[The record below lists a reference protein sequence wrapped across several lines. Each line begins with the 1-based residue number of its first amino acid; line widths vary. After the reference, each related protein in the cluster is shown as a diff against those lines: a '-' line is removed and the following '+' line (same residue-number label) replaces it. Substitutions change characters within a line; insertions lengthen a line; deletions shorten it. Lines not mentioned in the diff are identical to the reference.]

1 MSHPSALAASPFVGQ
16 PKLPLCP
23 SCAFPPPHSVH
34 HEGST
39 SPDAKRG
46 VFTQDCSTD
55 GDFVQYRSASSE
67 LPSKSFLYKMNHR
80 KQHNLEPDAYYHPR
94 STGYSQDGGMEEGGW
109 KVQRSV
115 QRPWYYPYFKKH
127 PSVPEHSGGKVLHSG
142 MHKTV
147 IHKVILP
154 PAIINH
160 HRIPLTAPKS
170 SLAQPGKCPGPPQM
184 TQQAG

>member
-80 KQHNLEPDAYYHPR
+80 KQHNLGQMLTTTPGPQGTARMGEWRKEDGRCRGVCKDLGITHTSR
-94 STGYSQDGGMEEGGW
+94 STPLCQSTVVE
-109 KVQRSV
+109 K
-115 QRPWYYPYFKKH
+115 FCTLACIK
-127 PSVPEHSGGKVLHSG
+127 PSSTK
-142 MHKTV
+142 
-147 IHKVILP
+147 
-154 PAIINH
+154 
-160 HRIPLTAPKS
+160 
-170 SLAQPGKCPGPPQM
+170 
-184 TQQAG
+184 